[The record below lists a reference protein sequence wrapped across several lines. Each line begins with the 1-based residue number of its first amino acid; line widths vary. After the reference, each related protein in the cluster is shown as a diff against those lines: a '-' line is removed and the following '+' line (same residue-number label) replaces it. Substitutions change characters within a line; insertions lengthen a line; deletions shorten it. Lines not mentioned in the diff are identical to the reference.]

1 MKLDYVKVPFTN
13 NPSMTRFDGP
23 IYNKNPDK
31 RYLIDKEKQF
41 NFFEDSIYG
50 QTTISK
56 ENNLL
61 EKLLVFFNFE
71 KTLNIKDLSRR
82 LEEDFAIMFNGNMEL
97 GSICFPSNRRAESG
111 DLQDVIEIRILLF
124 ATARLPI
131 QPQVL
136 STGQVWQEPWSLDE
150 RSDVCVRS
158 GSREDR
164 LSEDVRVPSRRV
176 DEPHDHAHR
185 RRLARSVWSEKAE
198 DRTLGDLEGDITDS
212 VDPPLELL
220 GQVLNRDRSVC
231 QVFAGQC
238 PRTSRPQQANRQRYD
253 ENTH

>member
-82 LEEDFAIMFNGNMEL
+82 LEEDFALMFNGNMEL
-97 GSICFPSNRRAESG
+97 GSICFPSGWDFSEKLGKN
-111 DLQDVIEIRILLF
+111 F
-124 ATARLPI
+124 AFI
-131 QPQVL
+131 H
-136 STGQVWQEPWSLDE
+136 EPVADNSKLIA
-150 RSDVCVRS
+150 SS
-158 GSREDR
+158 QK
-164 LSEDVRVPSRRV
+164 LSEYMCKQTIQRWVWTVTTSKELSEHPKLKKPDLTTFENLYFRV
-176 DEPHDHAHR
+176 E
-185 RRLARSVWSEKAE
+185 
-198 DRTLGDLEGDITDS
+198 T
-212 VDPPLELL
+212 
-220 GQVLNRDRSVC
+220 Q
-231 QVFAGQC
+231 
-238 PRTSRPQQANRQRYD
+238 TSTPID
-253 ENTH
+253 ENTSLFLIKVEVFPLRDVWDPKILDSINSMSKNVLNYKGLVEIKDLLNTMKL

>member
-13 NPSMTRFDGP
+13 NPSMTRFGWP

-61 EKLLVFFNFE
+61 EKLLVFFNFD

-97 GSICFPSNRRAESG
+97 DQYVFQAVGIF
-111 DLQDVIEIRILLF
+111 LKIR
-124 ATARLPI
+124 
-131 QPQVL
+131 
-136 STGQVWQEPWSLDE
+136 
-150 RSDVCVRS
+150 
-158 GSREDR
+158 
-164 LSEDVRVPSRRV
+164 
-176 DEPHDHAHR
+176 
-185 RRLARSVWSEKAE
+185 
-198 DRTLGDLEGDITDS
+198 
-212 VDPPLELL
+212 
-220 GQVLNRDRSVC
+220 
-231 QVFAGQC
+231 
-238 PRTSRPQQANRQRYD
+238 
-253 ENTH
+253 